1 MKAIILAA
9 GEGSR
14 MGARTRDLPKLFLDV
29 DGRTIYERQ
38 MHALAAFCDEA
49 MVVLG
54 HGFADIDEREAA
66 AFLETDH
73 DIAVEPLLVRNWMD
87 IENAA
92 SCLRALEAVGSEED
106 LLLVCG
112 DVVFDDVILERLL
125 GSFER
130 ECKPNGY
137 SAVGALDGV
146 QDEMTAVRW
155 DEAGIITEYGAM
167 SGHQETGLFVLNNAH
182 IDRARTILQRHEREW
197 FPVVFPRVPSKRV
210 LLPAD
215 QRHEINTPEHLRE
228 AEAKLPFG
236 SEHLA
241 DSLSLPES

>member
-1 MKAIILAA
+1 MKAIVLAA

-29 DGRTIYERQ
+29 GGRTIYDRQ
-38 MHALAAFCDEA
+38 MRVLAAFCDEA

-54 HGFADIDEREAA
+54 HGFEDVDEREAA
-66 AFLETDH
+66 AFLETNH
-73 DIAVEPLLVRNWMD
+73 DIAVEPLLVRDWMD
-87 IENAA
+87 IENAT
-92 SCLRALEAVGSEED
+92 SCLRALEAVDTDED

-112 DVVFDDVILERLL
+112 DVVFDDAVLERLL
-125 GSFER
+125 DGFER

-155 DEAGIITEYGAM
+155 DETGIITEYGAI
-167 SGHQETGLFVLNNAH
+167 SGHQEIGLFVLNSTH
-182 IDRARTILQRHEREW
+182 IDRARTTLRHHEQEW

-228 AEAKLPFG
+228 AEAKLPFDT
-236 SEHLA
+236 ERTV
-241 DSLSLPES
+241 DSPSAIES